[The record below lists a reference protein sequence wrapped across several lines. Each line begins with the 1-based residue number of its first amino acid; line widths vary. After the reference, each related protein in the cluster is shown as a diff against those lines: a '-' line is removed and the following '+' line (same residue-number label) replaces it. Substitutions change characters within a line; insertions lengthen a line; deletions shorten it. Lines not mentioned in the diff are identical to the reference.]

1 MSFWIYHREVG
12 VTSGNGKGDGE
23 RGRRRPWRRGRGNE
37 NRREKDEAPKNRAPQ
52 SGQSGK
58 KGGGS
63 SRKNDRLHFDRS
75 RGVIH
80 ERPRWTPPQL
90 LTDPLPVPNCPWCG
104 RPIKDIASAIA
115 DKDSG
120 APVHFDCIIARLSEQ
135 ERLEQGE
142 SIAYIGGGRFGI
154 IHYASTQNPRSF
166 TIKKIVEWENKDSRA
181 EWRGNI
187 SDHYSIT

>member
-12 VTSGNGKGDGE
+12 ITSGKGKGDGE
-23 RGRRRPWRRGRGNE
+23 RSRRRPWKRGRQDGE
-37 NRREKDEAPKNRAPQ
+37 NWREKDEASKSHAPQ
-52 SGQSGK
+52 GGK
-58 KGGGS
+58 KGDGS
-63 SRKNDRLHFDRS
+63 PRKNDRLRFDRS

-90 LTDPLPVPNCPWCG
+90 LTDPLPVPDCPWCG
-104 RPIKDIASAIA
+104 KPIKDIASAIA
-115 DKDSG
+115 DKNSG
-120 APVHFDCIIARLSEQ
+120 APVHFDCIIAQLSKQEQ
-135 ERLEQGE
+135 LEQGE

-154 IHYASTQNPRSF
+154 IHYASSQNSRSF

>member
-1 MSFWIYHREVG
+1 MSFWIYHRGGG

-23 RGRRRPWRRGRGNE
+23 RGRRRPWRRGGRDGE
-37 NRREKDEAPKNRAPQ
+37 NRREKDETSKNRAVQ
-52 SGQSGK
+52 GGKK
-58 KGGGS
+58 KGGS
-63 SRKNDRLHFDRS
+63 PRKNDHLRFDRS

-90 LTDPLPVPNCPWCG
+90 LTDPLPVPDCPWCG
-104 RPIKDIASAIA
+104 KPIKDIAAAIA

-120 APVHFDCIIARLSEQ
+120 APVHFECIIARLSEQ
-135 ERLEQGE
+135 EQLEKGE

-154 IHYASTQNPRSF
+154 IHYAYPQNSGSF